1 MTFLNSAPFWLIVC
15 FLVIAV
21 YVSADGKRKHRA
33 KVLKQLKSSFGK
45 PSGRRYGEDEYE
57 RLTHYYRECAE
68 QSGEGIDDITWNDL
82 NMDDI
87 FKQMNIANSSAGQ
100 EYLYRLLRT
109 PAESPDR
116 LREID
121 SLAEYFAAH
130 EKERIALQQEF
141 VKLGFVKY
149 LSLSDYIGLM
159 VGMEPGGNSVHI
171 AALIALAAAFVV
183 CFAVNPVIG
192 IGLIVAAVTFS
203 ILTYY
208 KMKAKVEHYFVCIA
222 QIVRMTAAAQ
232 AIAQQKNAGLEEYNK
247 KLEELCKKFQSVTK
261 NAWLL
266 ESGNV
271 NGSLSEMAMEYM
283 RMLTH
288 VDLMKFNSMVRH
300 IGNCQAEVYELF
312 DTLGLLEACISV
324 ASYRQMLPY
333 WSKPQ
338 LLTGSRRKLVIE
350 EGYHPLIEKPVAN

>member
-141 VKLGFVKY
+141 VKLG
-149 LSLSDYIGLM
+149 
-159 VGMEPGGNSVHI
+159 
-171 AALIALAAAFVV
+171 
-183 CFAVNPVIG
+183 
-192 IGLIVAAVTFS
+192 
-203 ILTYY
+203 
-208 KMKAKVEHYFVCIA
+208 
-222 QIVRMTAAAQ
+222 
-232 AIAQQKNAGLEEYNK
+232 
-247 KLEELCKKFQSVTK
+247 
-261 NAWLL
+261 
-266 ESGNV
+266 
-271 NGSLSEMAMEYM
+271 
-283 RMLTH
+283 
-288 VDLMKFNSMVRH
+288 
-300 IGNCQAEVYELF
+300 
-312 DTLGLLEACISV
+312 
-324 ASYRQMLPY
+324 
-333 WSKPQ
+333 
-338 LLTGSRRKLVIE
+338 
-350 EGYHPLIEKPVAN
+350 

>member
-159 VGMEPGGNSVHI
+159 VGMEPGGNGVHI

-203 ILTYY
+203 VSYTHLT
-208 KMKAKVEHYFVCIA
+208 
-222 QIVRMTAAAQ
+222 
-232 AIAQQKNAGLEEYNK
+232 
-247 KLEELCKKFQSVTK
+247 
-261 NAWLL
+261 
-266 ESGNV
+266 
-271 NGSLSEMAMEYM
+271 
-283 RMLTH
+283 
-288 VDLMKFNSMVRH
+288 
-300 IGNCQAEVYELF
+300 
-312 DTLGLLEACISV
+312 
-324 ASYRQMLPY
+324 LP
-333 WSKPQ
+333 
-338 LLTGSRRKLVIE
+338 TIRLV
-350 EGYHPLIEKPVAN
+350 